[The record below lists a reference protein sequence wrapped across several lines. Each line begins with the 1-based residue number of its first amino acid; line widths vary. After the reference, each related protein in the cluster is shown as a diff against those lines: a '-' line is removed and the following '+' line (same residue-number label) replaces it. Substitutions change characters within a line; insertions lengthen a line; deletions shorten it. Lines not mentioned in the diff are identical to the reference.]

1 MDDETAMDNVTLDDE
16 RLTREDVAHLEWAR
30 TLARGG
36 WGRVHPNPLVGCVIV
51 RDGRLVG
58 QGYHAEFGGP
68 HAEIVA
74 LGEGVTDREVG
85 QRVVGYAGQT
95 GYASMAAI
103 PAASTFLLPE
113 GADAAEACALIIA
126 YGTSHHALKQRAQ
139 LKPGETLVV
148 FGAAGATGV
157 AAVQIGKIMGATVIA
172 VVSSE
177 EKGKIAKECG
187 ADHVIGYEGLKDK
200 VKELTGGKGADVCYD
215 VVGGEAFDA
224 ASRFMA
230 RNGRLLVIGF
240 ASGDIPKFP
249 VNLALVKEYAVVGVF
264 WGNFT
269 RAEPQ
274 VYAENMRELL
284 DWFGSRTVKPIVAG
298 RFPLKDAAEVLETVL
313 GRGGVGKF
321 ALIPEGV

>member
-1 MDDETAMDNVTLDDE
+1 MKA
-16 RLTREDVAHLEWAR
+16 
-30 TLARGG
+30 
-36 WGRVHPNPLVGCVIV
+36 IV
-51 RDGRLVG
+51 CN
-58 QGYHAEFGGP
+58 EFGPLEDLEYKDLPDPEPGKGQVLIKVEACGVNYP
-68 HAEIVA
+68 DGLLVQGKYQVRPDRPFIPGSEVAGEIVG
-74 LGEGVTDREVG
+74 LGEGVTDRELG
-85 QRVVGYAGQT
+85 QRVVGYSGQT

-103 PAASTFLLPE
+103 PAATTFLLPE
-113 GADAAEACALIIA
+113 GSDAAEACALMIA

-139 LKPGETLVV
+139 LKAGETLVV

-177 EKGKIAKECG
+177 EKGRIARECG

-240 ASGDIPKFP
+240 ASGTIPKFP

-269 RAEPQ
+269 RAEPE
-274 VYAENMRELL
+274 VYAENMRELME
-284 DWFGSRTVKPIVAG
+284 WFGSKTIKPLVAG
-298 RFPLKDAAEVLETVL
+298 RFPLKDAAEVLEKVL

>member
-1 MDDETAMDNVTLDDE
+1 MKA
-16 RLTREDVAHLEWAR
+16 
-30 TLARGG
+30 
-36 WGRVHPNPLVGCVIV
+36 IV
-51 RDGRLVG
+51 CN
-58 QGYHAEFGGP
+58 EFGPLSDLEYKDLPDPEAGP
-68 HAEIVA
+68 GQVLIKVEACGVNYPDGLLVQGKYQVRPDRPFIPGSEVAGEIVA
-74 LGEGVTDREVG
+74 LGEGVTDREIG

>member
-1 MDDETAMDNVTLDDE
+1 MKA
-16 RLTREDVAHLEWAR
+16 
-30 TLARGG
+30 
-36 WGRVHPNPLVGCVIV
+36 IV
-51 RDGRLVG
+51 CN
-58 QGYHAEFGGP
+58 EFGPLSDLEYKDLPDPEAGP
-68 HAEIVA
+68 GQVLIKVEACGVNYPDGLLVQGKYQVRPERPFIPGSEVAGEIVA

-284 DWFGSRTVKPIVAG
+284 DWFGAKTVKPIVAG

>member
-1 MDDETAMDNVTLDDE
+1 MKA
-16 RLTREDVAHLEWAR
+16 
-30 TLARGG
+30 
-36 WGRVHPNPLVGCVIV
+36 IV
-51 RDGRLVG
+51 CN
-58 QGYHAEFGGP
+58 EFGPLDQLEYKDLPDPVAGP
-68 HAEIVA
+68 GQVLIKVEASGVNYPDGLMVQGLYQSKPDRPFTPGSEAAGEIVA
-74 LGEGVTDREVG
+74 IGADVTDRAVG
-85 QRVVGYAGQT
+85 QRVVGYSAQS
-95 GYASMAAI
+95 GYASMAVM

-215 VVGGEAFDA
+215 VVGGEAFNA

-230 RNGRLLVIGF
+230 RNGRLLIIGF

-269 RAEPQ
+269 RAQPKDYQ
-274 VYAENMRELL
+274 DNMTELL
-284 DWFGSRTVKPIVAG
+284 DWYAKGTVKPVVAG
-298 RFPLKDAAEVLETVL
+298 RFPLKDAASVLDKVL
-313 GRGGVGKF
+313 NRGGVGKF
-321 ALIPEGV
+321 ALIPE

>member
-1 MDDETAMDNVTLDDE
+1 MKA
-16 RLTREDVAHLEWAR
+16 
-30 TLARGG
+30 
-36 WGRVHPNPLVGCVIV
+36 IV
-51 RDGRLVG
+51 CN
-58 QGYHAEFGGP
+58 EFGPLSDLEYKDLPDPEAGP
-68 HAEIVA
+68 GQVLIKVEACGVNYPDGLLVQGKYQVRPDRPFIPGSEVAGEIVA

-187 ADHVIGYEGLKDK
+187 ADHVIGYDGLKDK

-269 RAEPQ
+269 RAEP
-274 VYAENMRELL
+274 
-284 DWFGSRTVKPIVAG
+284 
-298 RFPLKDAAEVLETVL
+298 
-313 GRGGVGKF
+313 
-321 ALIPEGV
+321 

>member
-1 MDDETAMDNVTLDDE
+1 MKA
-16 RLTREDVAHLEWAR
+16 
-30 TLARGG
+30 
-36 WGRVHPNPLVGCVIV
+36 IV
-51 RDGRLVG
+51 CN
-58 QGYHAEFGGP
+58 EFGPLSDLEYKDLPDPEAGP
-68 HAEIVA
+68 GQVLIKVEACGVNYPDGLLVQGKYQVRPDRPFIPGSEVAGEIVA

-187 ADHVIGYEGLKDK
+187 ADHVIGYDGLKDK

>member
-1 MDDETAMDNVTLDDE
+1 MKA
-16 RLTREDVAHLEWAR
+16 
-30 TLARGG
+30 
-36 WGRVHPNPLVGCVIV
+36 IV
-51 RDGRLVG
+51 CN
-58 QGYHAEFGGP
+58 EFGPLSDLEYKDLPDPEAGP
-68 HAEIVA
+68 GQVLIKVEACGVNYPDGLLVQGKYQVRPDRPFIPGSEVAGEIVA

-95 GYASMAAI
+95 GYASMAAV
-103 PAASTFLLPE
+103 PAKSTFLLPE

-269 RAEPQ
+269 RAEPE

-284 DWFGSRTVKPIVAG
+284 DWFGARTVKPIVAG
-298 RFPLKDAAEVLETVL
+298 RFPLKDAAEVLEKVL

>member
-1 MDDETAMDNVTLDDE
+1 MKA
-16 RLTREDVAHLEWAR
+16 
-30 TLARGG
+30 
-36 WGRVHPNPLVGCVIV
+36 IV
-51 RDGRLVG
+51 CN
-58 QGYHAEFGGP
+58 EFGPLSDLEYKELPDPEAGP
-68 HAEIVA
+68 GQVLIRVEACGVNYPDGLLVQGKYQVRPDRPFIPGSEVAGEIVA
-74 LGEGVTDREVG
+74 LGEGVTDRKVG

-113 GADAAEACALIIA
+113 GSDAAEACALIIA

-139 LKPGETLVV
+139 LKAGETLVV

-177 EKGKIAKECG
+177 EKGKIAKDCG

-224 ASRFMA
+224 ATRFMA
-230 RNGRLLVIGF
+230 RNGRLLIIGF
-240 ASGDIPKFP
+240 ASGTIPKFP

-269 RAEPQ
+269 RAEPE

-284 DWFGSRTVKPIVAG
+284 DWFGTKTIKPLVAG
-298 RFPLKDAAEVLETVL
+298 RFPLKDAAEVLEKVL

>member
-1 MDDETAMDNVTLDDE
+1 MKA
-16 RLTREDVAHLEWAR
+16 
-30 TLARGG
+30 
-36 WGRVHPNPLVGCVIV
+36 IV
-51 RDGRLVG
+51 CN
-58 QGYHAEFGGP
+58 EFGPLDQLEYKDLPDPVAGP
-68 HAEIVA
+68 GQVLIKVEASGVNYPDGLMVQGLYQSKPDRPFTPGSEAAGEIVA
-74 LGEGVTDREVG
+74 IGADVTDRAVG
-85 QRVVGYAGQT
+85 QRVVGYSAQS
-95 GYASMAAI
+95 GYASMAVM

-215 VVGGEAFDA
+215 VVGGEAFNA

-230 RNGRLLVIGF
+230 RNGRLLIIGF

-269 RAEPQ
+269 RAQPKDYQ
-274 VYAENMRELL
+274 DNMTELL
-284 DWFGSRTVKPIVAG
+284 NWYAKGTVKPVVAG
-298 RFPLKDAAEVLETVL
+298 RFPLKDAASVLDKVL
-313 GRGGVGKF
+313 NRGGIGKF
-321 ALIPEGV
+321 ALIPE

>member
-1 MDDETAMDNVTLDDE
+1 MKA
-16 RLTREDVAHLEWAR
+16 
-30 TLARGG
+30 
-36 WGRVHPNPLVGCVIV
+36 IV
-51 RDGRLVG
+51 CN
-58 QGYHAEFGGP
+58 EFGPLSDLEYKDLPDPEAGP
-68 HAEIVA
+68 GQVLIKVEACGVNYPDGLLVQGKYQVRPDRPFIPGSEVAGEIVA

-269 RAEPQ
+269 RAEPE

-298 RFPLKDAAEVLETVL
+298 RFPLKDAAEVLEKVL

>member
-1 MDDETAMDNVTLDDE
+1 MKA
-16 RLTREDVAHLEWAR
+16 
-30 TLARGG
+30 
-36 WGRVHPNPLVGCVIV
+36 IV
-51 RDGRLVG
+51 CN
-58 QGYHAEFGGP
+58 EFGPLSDLEYKDLPDPEAGP
-68 HAEIVA
+68 GQVLIKVEACGVNYPDGLLVQGKYQVRPERPFIPGSEVAGEIVA

-274 VYAENMRELL
+274 VYAENMREML
-284 DWFGSRTVKPIVAG
+284 DWFGCRTVKPIVAG

>member
-1 MDDETAMDNVTLDDE
+1 MKA
-16 RLTREDVAHLEWAR
+16 
-30 TLARGG
+30 
-36 WGRVHPNPLVGCVIV
+36 IV
-51 RDGRLVG
+51 CN
-58 QGYHAEFGGP
+58 EFGPLSDLEYKDLPDPEAGP
-68 HAEIVA
+68 GQVLIKVEACGVNYPDGLLVQGKYQVRPDRPFIPGSEVAGEIVA

-187 ADHVIGYEGLKDK
+187 ADHVIGYDGLKDK

-284 DWFGSRTVKPIVAG
+284 DWFGAKTVKPIVAG

>member
-1 MDDETAMDNVTLDDE
+1 MKA
-16 RLTREDVAHLEWAR
+16 
-30 TLARGG
+30 
-36 WGRVHPNPLVGCVIV
+36 IV
-51 RDGRLVG
+51 CN
-58 QGYHAEFGGP
+58 EFGPLSDLEYKDLPDPEAGP
-68 HAEIVA
+68 GQVLIKVEACGVNYPDGLLVQGKYQVRPDRPFIPGSEVAGEIVA